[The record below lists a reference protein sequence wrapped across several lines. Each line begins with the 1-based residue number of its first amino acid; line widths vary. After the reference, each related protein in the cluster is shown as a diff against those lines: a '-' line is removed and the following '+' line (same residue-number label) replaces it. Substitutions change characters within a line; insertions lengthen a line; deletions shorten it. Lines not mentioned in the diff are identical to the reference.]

1 MSADVKLVQ
10 LPVIIR
16 QMDDAQQTTTGNESV
31 STGYY
36 PSLNGLKQTIHLIC
50 QRAAIQ
56 NAIYAI
62 LQRTDLVQR
71 CNYMQLPNG
80 EVSRYALQTASFIER
95 SDHLLIQ

>member
-16 QMDDAQQTTTGNESV
+16 QMDDAQQTTAGNESV

-36 PSLNGLKQTIHLIC
+36 PSLISIHLIY

-80 EVSRYALQTASFIER
+80 EVSRYALQTASFIQR